1 MAAMARYHQVRRR
14 LKRYAVGMVAAAAF
28 AMLAYTPAAF
38 ESGPE
43 RGLLQL
49 RVDATSYACRI
60 CTGSDGKT
68 RMRRGMIAVSDDLR
82 WLWGRKVRIGGR
94 EFLVRDRMADNWR
107 GRVDIY
113 TPIEAEA
120 WQWGLHTVTLD
131 VERCSCHP

>member
-1 MAAMARYHQVRRR
+1 MVAIAHYYR
-14 LKRYAVGMVAAAAF
+14 LRGRLIRYAAGMVGAAAF
-28 AMLAYTPAAF
+28 AVLAYTPAAF

-49 RVDATSYACRI
+49 RVDATSYACRV

-68 RMRRGMIAVSDDLR
+68 RMRLGMIAVSDDLR

-94 EFLVRDRMADNWR
+94 EFLVRDRMANNWR

-120 WQWGLHTVTLD
+120 WQWGIHKVTLE
-131 VERCSCHP
+131 VER